1 MNVSQFYKAIIAI
14 AICAVVILLKQPA
27 YLWALVILVF
37 I

>member
-1 MNVSQFYKAIIAI
+1 MKQLYKALIAI
-14 AICAVVILLKQPA
+14 AICAVVIVLKQPA